1 MNDRRVD
8 RVLAQLKEK
17 GVSQMI
23 LTDPSSI
30 FYLTGKMIT
39 PGSRLLALYINEEG
53 NHRLFVNRLFPMKED
68 LGVEVRWFSDTDDI
82 CRMMAECT
90 DPRRALGVDRK
101 MTAEHLLALQELG
114 AGGSY
119 VNGSGCVNQVRG
131 QKDEEE
137 QRKMIEVSA
146 INDRAMEQFKNL
158 VKAGVTEEALARQVE
173 LIYKSLG
180 ADGNSFQPHI
190 AFGANAADPHHK
202 PDGTVLKE
210 GDCVLF
216 DVGCRKDYYCA
227 DMTRTFFY
235 KYADNEARKVY
246 DTVLRANLAG
256 EAAIHPGARF
266 CDIDRAARGLIEEAG
281 YGPYF
286 IHRLGHSIGIDVHEP
301 GDANTA
307 NTDPVLPGNVFSCE
321 PGVYLVGRV
330 GVRIE
335 DLCMVTE
342 DGVKILNHY
351 PKELQVI
358 D

>member
-8 RVLAQLKEK
+8 RVLKRLGEK
-17 GVSQMI
+17 GVSQML

-39 PGSRLLALYINEEG
+39 PGSRLLALYISGRG
-53 NHRLFVNRLFPMKED
+53 NHRLFVNRLFPMEENF
-68 LGVEVRWFSDTDDI
+68 GVDICWFSDTDDI
-82 CRMMAECT
+82 ARIMASCT
-90 DPRRALGVDRK
+90 DHGQTLGVDRK

-114 AGGSY
+114 AGTSY
-119 VNGSGCVNQVRG
+119 VNASDCVNKVRG

-137 QRKMIEVSA
+137 RQKMIVASR
-146 INDRAMEQFKNL
+146 INDRAMEEFKNL
-158 VKAGVTEEALARQVE
+158 VKEGVTEEELARQVE
-173 LIYKSLG
+173 PIYKSLG

-202 PDGTVLKE
+202 PDGTALKP

-216 DVGCRKDYYCA
+216 DVGCRKDMYCA

-235 KYADNEARKVY
+235 KYADDEARKVY
-246 DTVLRANLAG
+246 DIVLRANLAG
-256 EAAIHPGARF
+256 EAAVRPGARF
-266 CDIDRAARGLIEEAG
+266 CDIDRAARSVIADAG

-286 IHRLGHSIGIDVHEP
+286 VHRLGHSIGIDVHEP
-301 GDANTA
+301 GDANTV
-307 NTDPVLPGNVFSCE
+307 NTDETAPGNVFSCE
-321 PGVYLVGRV
+321 PGVYLAGRG

-351 PKELQVI
+351 SKELQI
-358 D
+358 LE

>member
-137 QRKMIEVSA
+137 QRKMI
-146 INDRAMEQFKNL
+146 I
-158 VKAGVTEEALARQVE
+158 
-173 LIYKSLG
+173 
-180 ADGNSFQPHI
+180 
-190 AFGANAADPHHK
+190 
-202 PDGTVLKE
+202 
-210 GDCVLF
+210 
-216 DVGCRKDYYCA
+216 
-227 DMTRTFFY
+227 
-235 KYADNEARKVY
+235 
-246 DTVLRANLAG
+246 
-256 EAAIHPGARF
+256 
-266 CDIDRAARGLIEEAG
+266 
-281 YGPYF
+281 
-286 IHRLGHSIGIDVHEP
+286 
-301 GDANTA
+301 
-307 NTDPVLPGNVFSCE
+307 
-321 PGVYLVGRV
+321 
-330 GVRIE
+330 
-335 DLCMVTE
+335 
-342 DGVKILNHY
+342 
-351 PKELQVI
+351 
-358 D
+358 